1 MKNIVKDANANQSM
15 TSIGAANNIV
25 NSENTNTDGN
35 QINQSHVRE
44 SSFGGLA
51 SGNVLNSDLA
61 DETPLQKYI
70 REKEQENEPERDY
83 TQILTEQLH
92 KANEECKMTYDQANK
107 IKKTKYILKN
117 KKELFE

>member
-25 NSENTNTDGN
+25 NSEKSNTDGN
-35 QINQSHVRE
+35 QISQSHVRE

-61 DETPLQKYI
+61 DETPL
-70 REKEQENEPERDY
+70 
-83 TQILTEQLH
+83 
-92 KANEECKMTYDQANK
+92 
-107 IKKTKYILKN
+107 
-117 KKELFE
+117 